1 MAPPAAASPPGRRS
15 AAALAQVAGGAVMI
29 SFAAVWVRL
38 VDVGPTTAGMYRMLV
53 GGLVLLPVALMRRE
67 RLWAGRRAAGYV
79 AAAAVCFTLDLAFWH
94 KSVLLVGPGLATIL
108 ANFQVFL
115 LAGFGIVVLRERPHG
130 RFALAVPAA
139 LLGLFLL
146 VGTNWRVLPDDY
158 RAGVMFGLL
167 TALSYGTYLLV
178 LRASQARPSRLE
190 PLPNLMAICWITAGM
205 LALVAVAE
213 GESLRIP
220 SASTGGLLLVYGVTA
235 QVLGWLLISRG
246 IAHVEAGRAGL
257 MLLLQPSL
265 AFVWDV
271 LFFHRPTSVTD
282 LAGASIALGAIY
294 LGTLRRAGGP
304 AGEAG
309 RETTGATGGTD

>member
-1 MAPPAAASPPGRRS
+1 MGSPATASPPGPHS
-15 AAALAQVAGGAVMI
+15 AAALAQVAAGAAMI

-38 VDVGPTTAGMYRMLV
+38 VDVGPTAAGMYRMLV
-53 GGLVLLPVALMRRE
+53 GGLVLLPVALLRRE
-67 RLWAGRRAAGYV
+67 RLWAGGRAAGYV
-79 AAAAVCFTLDLAFWH
+79 AVAAVCFTLDLAFWH
-94 KSVLLVGPGLATIL
+94 KSILLVGPGLATIL

-115 LAGFGIVVLRERPHG
+115 LTAFGMVVLRERPHW
-130 RFALAVPAA
+130 RFVLAVPAA

-146 VGTNWRVLPDDY
+146 VGVDWRALPDSY

-213 GESLRIP
+213 GESLQIP
-220 SASTGGLLLVYGVTA
+220 SPRTGGLLLIYGVTA

-271 LFFHRPTSVTD
+271 LFFHRPTSATD
-282 LAGASIALGAIY
+282 VAGALIALGAIY
-294 LGTLRRAGGP
+294 LGTVRR
-304 AGEAG
+304 
-309 RETTGATGGTD
+309 RE

>member
-1 MAPPAAASPPGRRS
+1 MVPPTPLLSASLPGRHAAAG
-15 AAALAQVAGGAVMI
+15 LAQVAAGALMI

-38 VDVGPTTAGMYRMLV
+38 ADVGPTAAGVYRMLV
-53 GGLVLLPVALMRRE
+53 GALVLLPVALLRRE
-67 RLWAGRRAAGYV
+67 RLWAGRRAARYIAV
-79 AAAAVCFTLDLAFWH
+79 AAVCFTADLALWH
-94 KSVLLVGPGLATIL
+94 KSILLVGPGLATIL

-115 LAGFGIVVLRERPHG
+115 LAGFGLLVLRERPHW
-130 RFALAVPAA
+130 RFVVAVPAA

-146 VGTNWRVLPDDY
+146 VGVNWRALSGDY
-158 RAGVMFGLL
+158 RLGVVFGLL

-178 LRASQARPSRLE
+178 LRASQARPGRLE
-190 PLPNLMAICWITAGM
+190 PLPNLMAICWITTAM
-205 LALVAVAE
+205 LTLVAVAE

-220 SASTGGLLLVYGVTA
+220 SVSTGGILLVYGVTA

-271 LFFHRPTSVTD
+271 AFFHRSTSVTD
-282 LAGASIALGAIY
+282 VAGALLALGAIY
-294 LGTLRRAGGP
+294 LGTAGTGD
-304 AGEAG
+304 G
-309 RETTGATGGTD
+309 RGR

>member
-1 MAPPAAASPPGRRS
+1 MPPPASSFASPPGRHS
-15 AAALAQVAGGAVMI
+15 AAGLVQVAAGAVMI

-38 VDVGPTTAGMYRMLV
+38 ADVGPTAAGVYRMLV
-53 GGLVLLPVALMRRE
+53 GGLVLLPLALVRRE
-67 RLWAGRRAAGYV
+67 RLWAGWSAAGYV
-79 AAAAVCFTLDLAFWH
+79 GAAGVCFTLDLVFWH
-94 KSVLLVGPGLATIL
+94 KSILLVGPGLATIL

-115 LAGFGIVVLRERPHG
+115 LATFGFIVLRERLHW

-146 VGTNWRVLPDDY
+146 VGVNWRTLPGDY
-158 RAGVMFGLL
+158 RAGVVFGLL

-190 PLPNLMAICWITAGM
+190 PLPNLMAICWITTLM
-205 LALVAVAE
+205 LVATAAAE

-220 SASTGGLLLVYGVTA
+220 SPATGGILLLYGVTA
-235 QVLGWLLISRG
+235 QVLGWLLISHG

-271 LFFHRPTSVTD
+271 LFFHRPTAALDV
-282 LAGASIALGAIY
+282 AGALLALGAIY
-294 LGTLRRAGGP
+294 LGTARSRRP
-304 AGEAG
+304 
-309 RETTGATGGTD
+309 RR